1 MPMTLWR
8 IAVRSSITYYT
19 KQQLPRAFGSPRCYY
34 FSTSKIMS
42 DPVTAAV
49 ESNESPAGDEEGA
62 KNNNKRKIPLES
74 NLEKKKKT
82 KAQGW
87 VDKKNTGTRRKT
99 DDVPRSERNSVPNEG
114 SYADPA
120 MQELYSVELPETPP
134 LDGVRRSKKKVAMLM
149 SYLGS
154 RYAGFQIN
162 KGQKTL
168 QAELELAIYKAG
180 LLQKSNF
187 GYPHKYG
194 WSTSGRTDKGVHA
207 CAQVCSAKIEMGG
220 DAEEDDV
227 RERINAHLPADISLL
242 DLRRVTKGFCAKT
255 MRSRVRY
262 QYMIPSYLF
271 FPNVTQLYDD
281 LGIKSRGK
289 DPLTTDEVVLLRS
302 KLKDY
307 RITPEQLAM
316 LKSALSQYKGTLP
329 YHNYTKGMQPGDKT
343 ANRYILD
350 FEVADVVLHDDDDGT
365 EWIHTRVLGQ
375 SFLLNQIRKM
385 IAVATDV
392 VRNQL
397 SLDTMKRFT
406 FCKTRKMNL
415 PIAPAQGLF
424 MDMSVYEQYND
435 RIEGHEDVS
444 ALDWINEPDSPAM
457 KRWKTFKD
465 DVVLKKIVE
474 EEALEGNFL
483 KFLYMQTHVYD
494 LEGHYKLDDDDDD
507 AKDESKE

>member
-1 MPMTLWR
+1 MAT
-8 IAVRSSITYYT
+8 
-19 KQQLPRAFGSPRCYY
+19 
-34 FSTSKIMS
+34 
-42 DPVTAAV
+42 AV
-49 ESNESPAGDEEGA
+49 ESNGGESPSGG
-62 KNNNKRKIPLES
+62 KNKRKIPFEA
-74 NLEKKKKT
+74 NLEKKKKE
-82 KAQGW
+82 KAQGR
-87 VDKKNTGTRRKT
+87 VDKENTGTRRKS

-114 SYADPA
+114 SYADPV
-120 MQELYSVELPETPP
+120 MQELYSVQLPETPP

-162 KGQKTL
+162 KGQRTL

-207 CAQVCSAKIEMGG
+207 CAQVCSAKVEIG
-220 DAEEDDV
+220 DSEEDDV
-227 RERINAHLPADISLL
+227 RERINAHLPSDISLL

-289 DPLTTDEVVLLRS
+289 DPLATDEVVLLRS

-307 RITPEQLAM
+307 RITPEQLSM
-316 LKSALSQYKGTLP
+316 LKSALSQYQGTLP

-343 ANRYILD
+343 ANRYILG
-350 FEVADVVLHDDDDGT
+350 FEVAHEPVLHEDGT
-365 EWIHTRVLGQ
+365 EWIHTQVLGQ

-385 IAVATDV
+385 VAVATDV

-406 FCKTRKMNL
+406 FDKTRKMNL

-424 MDMSVYEQYND
+424 MDMSVYDQYNS
-435 RIEGHEDVS
+435 RIEGHEDVT

-494 LEGHYKLDDDDDD
+494 LEGHYQLLDD